1 MRAAVCE
8 RYGPP
13 EVLRVV
19 DVPVP
24 TPEAREVR
32 IAVVASAVTSS
43 DTFIRGLRLPPAYRA
58 LARLRMGLTGPRV
71 RVLGLV
77 LAGEVDAVGAG
88 VTRFRKGEAVY
99 GFTFLRFGCNAEYAC
114 VPEDAVLAPLPAGAS
129 FVEAA
134 AIPYGGLLGLHTVR
148 RARVRSGQRV
158 MVYGASG
165 AVGTSMVQLAAHLG
179 AHVTGVCGP
188 SNLDLVRSL
197 GASEVIDYTVGDVPD
212 QVETPFDVVVDA
224 VGRTTRKRC
233 AGALAPG
240 GRFFS
245 VNQGTPRFTVD
256 QLTELTAL
264 NEIGALRPVVD
275 RVFPL
280 EQIVDAHRYVET
292 GHKRGNVVV
301 TMGDEAHPG

>member
-58 LARLRMGLTGPRV
+58 LARLRMGLTG
-71 RVLGLV
+71 
-77 LAGEVDAVGAG
+77 
-88 VTRFRKGEAVY
+88 
-99 GFTFLRFGCNAEYAC
+99 
-114 VPEDAVLAPLPAGAS
+114 
-129 FVEAA
+129 
-134 AIPYGGLLGLHTVR
+134 
-148 RARVRSGQRV
+148 
-158 MVYGASG
+158 
-165 AVGTSMVQLAAHLG
+165 
-179 AHVTGVCGP
+179 
-188 SNLDLVRSL
+188 
-197 GASEVIDYTVGDVPD
+197 
-212 QVETPFDVVVDA
+212 
-224 VGRTTRKRC
+224 
-233 AGALAPG
+233 
-240 GRFFS
+240 
-245 VNQGTPRFTVD
+245 TPRFTVD
-256 QLTELTAL
+256 QLMELTAL